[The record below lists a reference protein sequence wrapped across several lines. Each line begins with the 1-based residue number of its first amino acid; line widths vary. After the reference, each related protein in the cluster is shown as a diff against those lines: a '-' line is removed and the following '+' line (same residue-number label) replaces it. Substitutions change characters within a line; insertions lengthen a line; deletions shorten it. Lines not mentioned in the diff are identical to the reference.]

1 MRIAVCP
8 EDSLGAISGIP
19 PYKCTNFAKIKQYCL
34 WLHSFFFSFFFAVEE
49 PFSFFYKDITML
61 LAHIIT
67 KKEKNISC

>member
-8 EDSLGAISGIP
+8 EDSLGAISDIP

-34 WLHSFFFSFFFAVEE
+34 WLHSFFFLFFAVEE